1 MEEDESKILDYPAHK
16 KVIDEGR
23 SKYDR
28 QLQSV
33 MMFSFAVFFIGWL
46 FKIQHW
52 NYSGPLLII
61 SLSTLSFSGLLRY
74 SLKKKKQIE
83 DYLLMLVYSILPV
96 AFLFQLMHW
105 QGSNAMLIAGG
116 IAFFLYFTVRLIKS
130 LGKHNDNSK

>member
-1 MEEDESKILDYPAHK
+1 MSENNPTILDDPSSNKEPEESKGNY
-16 KVIDEGR
+16 E
-23 SKYDR
+23 R

-74 SLKKKKQIE
+74 SLKRKKQIE
-83 DYLLMLVYSILPV
+83 DYLLMMVYSVLPI

-116 IAFFLYFTVRLIKS
+116 IAFFLYFTVRLVKS
-130 LGKHNDNSK
+130 LRKKNNNN